1 MKYHNDILEF
11 FSFYFFY
18 GKVGNLVGSGE
29 FIWKLVSWSRGR
41 INGWNDNFGILGK
54 SRDLE
59 EKKGGIKMAKQ
70 ALLGYLLYLQ

>member
-41 INGWNDNFGILGK
+41 ING
-54 SRDLE
+54 
-59 EKKGGIKMAKQ
+59 
-70 ALLGYLLYLQ
+70 